1 MKRCE
6 YDEESGRG
14 VTIRVAD
21 RRHTYG
27 TPYNRL
33 RVMRM
38 QGVAMGCCEVPCQC
52 ENPCRHAAPRALT
65 HELGDH
71 NHRFATSKGGPTHVP
86 AAVEPATPGSSPPR
100 HPLWPRKSPGGAN
113 VAMRD

>member
-6 YDEESGRG
+6 YDEESGRE
-14 VTIRVAD
+14 VTIRVAA

-33 RVMRM
+33 RVMTM
-38 QGVAMGCCEVPCQC
+38 QGVGCCEVPRQC